1 MKFCTVCE
9 KEREVHTRVTKP
21 KWWQCNKYKMLYDE
35 ELDNRLTYERE
46 VCIKCQSELL
56 IDKKPEFD
64 LHIKKTKQEKEK
76 IRRYKKTNN
85 WGVS

>member
-9 KEREVHTRVTKP
+9 KERETHIRVTKP
-21 KWWQCNKYKMLYDE
+21 KWYFLHKYKSLHDRE
-35 ELDNRLTYERE
+35 FNDSLTYERE

-64 LHIKKTKQEKEK
+64 IKIKSDRKN
-76 IRRYKKTNN
+76 RRRSIYVNSAWN
-85 WGVS
+85 

>member
-9 KEREVHTRVTKP
+9 KERETHTRVTKP
-21 KWWQCNKYKMLYDE
+21 KWWFKNKFKMLYDKE
-35 ELDNRLTYERE
+35 MDDRPYVRE

-64 LHIKKTKQEKEK
+64 IKIKSDRKN
-76 IRRYKKTNN
+76 RRRSIYVNSAWT
-85 WGVS
+85 